1 MNKKITLM
9 GMNQDELE
17 EYCSSNN
24 FPKFHGEQLFRWIYK
39 NNHLDLNK
47 MTNIP
52 EKLKEKINSDC
63 EISLLKIKNKSISKI
78 DNTIKFLLET
88 HDNKLIES
96 VSMIDNKRHTVCISS
111 QIGCNVDCY
120 FCATGKMGIDRNLNA
135 GEIIE
140 QLILVKNNTSTPIT
154 NIVFMG
160 MGEPFLNYRNVIESC
175 KIFTNHKAFNL
186 GTKRITIST
195 AGILPQI
202 DLFIKEKHKYKL
214 ALSLNAPNDSIRNKI
229 MPINKKWNIKE
240 LISSLKKYNFFK
252 TRVIM
257 FEYVLLNGINDS
269 IENARELARLLKN
282 IQCKVNLI
290 PFNQISGIYKRSDN
304 KTINKFADIL
314 NEHNIRVLI
323 RWSKGEDIDAACGQL
338 ATNYE
343 S

>member
-1 MNKKITLM
+1 MQKKTILK
-9 GMNQDELE
+9 GMDELDLQK
-17 EYCSSNN
+17 YCLDLNL
-24 FPKFHGEQLFRWIYK
+24 PKFHGTQLFRWLYK

-47 MTNIP
+47 MNNIP
-52 EKLKEKINSDC
+52 KKLKEKINSDC

-78 DNTIKFLLET
+78 DKTIKFLLKT
-88 HDNKLIES
+88 NDNKLIES

-111 QIGCNVDCY
+111 QIGCNVDCD
-120 FCATGKMGIDRNLNA
+120 FCATGKMGIDRNLNV

-140 QLILVKNNTSTPIT
+140 QLIIVKKNTAVPIT

-175 KIFTNHKAFNL
+175 KIFSNHKAFNL

-195 AGILPQI
+195 AGVLPQI
-202 DLFIKEKHKYKL
+202 DLFIKDKHKYKL
-214 ALSLNAPNDSIRNKI
+214 ALSLNAPNDLIRDKI
-229 MPINKKWNIKE
+229 MPINKKWNINE

-257 FEYVLLNGINDS
+257 FEYVLLKGINDS
-269 IENARELARLLKN
+269 IENAKELAKLLKN

-304 KTINKFADIL
+304 KTINDFADIL
-314 NEHNIRVLI
+314 NQHNIRVLI

-338 ATNYE
+338 ATNHE